1 MWAIGRLRSSL
12 RREIWGYG
20 LTAPAAVLTILATV
34 AIIAFL
40 TWKGLSLFFV
50 HKVPLSNV
58 FSTAWHPERP
68 AAEGGPQVGI
78 LNFLYGSIVV
88 STLAT
93 LISTPFGI
101 AVAVFISEIA
111 PKVGRRVL
119 QPVIELLAG
128 IPSVVYGYIGLS
140 VLVPFI
146 RNHLGGTGFSLL
158 AGVLVLSVMILPTI
172 ASVATDSLRSLSHIL
187 RETAYALGATRWQM
201 IRLVLLP
208 AARTGILTGVVLA
221 LARAFGEALAVQMVI
236 GNIPNSPTSLLI
248 PIITLT
254 SGITMYMGNT
264 VQGSLWNDVLWFMG
278 LILLITSFF
287 FIILVRYVGKWGVAK

>member
-1 MWAIGRLRSSL
+1 MRSGL
-12 RREIWGYG
+12 RREIWGYS
-20 LTAPAAVLTILATV
+20 LTVPAAALTILATI

-40 TWKGLSLFFV
+40 TWKGLSLFLV

-78 LNFLYGSIVV
+78 LNFFYGSVVV
-88 STLAT
+88 SVLAT
-93 LISTPFGI
+93 LLSTPFGV

-111 PKVGRRVL
+111 PKVGQRVL

-128 IPSVVYGYIGLS
+128 IPSVVYGWIGLS

-172 ASVATDSLRSLSHIL
+172 TSVATDSLRSLSHIL

-236 GNIPNSPTSLLI
+236 GNIPNTPTSLLI

-264 VQGSLWNDVLWFMG
+264 VQGSLWNDALWFMG
-278 LILLITSFF
+278 LILLVTSFF